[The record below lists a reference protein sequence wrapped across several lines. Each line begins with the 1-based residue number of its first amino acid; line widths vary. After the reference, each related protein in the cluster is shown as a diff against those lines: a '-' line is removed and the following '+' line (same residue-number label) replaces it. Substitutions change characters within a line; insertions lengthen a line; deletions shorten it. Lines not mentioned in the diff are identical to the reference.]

1 MNATHG
7 STPAVE
13 YGTLALGRRLGQGG
27 QGTVHEVTN
36 KRINK
41 TAGGGWEVAY
51 KEYSPT
57 VLAEL
62 DVAVLSA
69 QVDLPGALG
78 ATEGRWL
85 CDSTAWPAA
94 VVRRNGQVC
103 GLLMR
108 MVPDR
113 FQFTLKGLTS
123 TSPASRRLANLEYL
137 LNTDAYITGIGLG
150 ISDSDRVLLLA
161 DLAVTLSRLHRIG
174 IAVGDLSPKNLL
186 FTIDPAPQCFLID
199 CDAMRLHGA
208 TALPQAETPDWQVP
222 GGEEKATPASD
233 VYKLGLLAIR
243 LFARDQTTT
252 DPSALAAI
260 SPELG
265 DLARTSLDPDP
276 ARRPT
281 SNAWVEQLTATSH
294 AVSTTPAAATVAR
307 NGPRPSNASSAG
319 SAPGTA
325 PTPATPP
332 GRINWS
338 SLKETVGAL
347 AVGLLLI
354 FVIVGVAQNDS
365 DSAGNASARPTV
377 SEETYTPPEPGYES
391 SDGGAGTGG
400 NDSSQDDSY
409 ETPTP
414 EEPDPLDEA
423 FADVSPGDCLN
434 VHDDGYGEWSEDE
447 PDTVPCD
454 WTTAYVSVTDVT
466 DDSDTCEDG
475 ADSSTWSHVND
486 DATTT
491 ALCLE
496 RRFQDGTC
504 FLAKGAG
511 GKPGGAGLM
520 TVWDCDASKV
530 PVEYDFIMQITAVG
544 EGTEGNCGQD
554 YAWEVHDGE
563 GTICARVA

>member
-13 YGTLALGRRLGQGG
+13 YGTLTLGRRLGQGG

-36 KRINK
+36 KRINES
-41 TAGGGWEVAY
+41 AGGGWEVAY
-51 KEYSPT
+51 KEYSPA

-62 DVAVLSA
+62 DAATLSA
-69 QVDLPGALG
+69 QVDLPRALG

-94 VVRRNGQVC
+94 VVQRNGQVC

-108 MVPDR
+108 LVPDR
-113 FQFTLKGLTS
+113 FQFTLRGLTS

-137 LNTDAYITGIGLG
+137 LNTDAYVTGIGLS
-150 ISDSDRVLLLA
+150 ISDPDRVLLLA
-161 DLAVTLSRLHRIG
+161 DLAVTLRRLHRIG

-186 FTIDPAPQCFLID
+186 FTTDPAPQCFLID

-222 GGEEKATPASD
+222 DGEEKATPASD

-265 DLARTSLDPDP
+265 NLARTSLDPDP
-276 ARRPT
+276 AHRPT
-281 SNAWVEQLTATSH
+281 PSVWAEQLTATSH
-294 AVSTTPAAATVAR
+294 AASTTPAAATVAR
-307 NGPRPSNASSAG
+307 NRPRPNNASSTS

-325 PTPATPP
+325 PTPAASP

-338 SLKETVGAL
+338 SLKETASAL

-354 FVIVGVAQNDS
+354 FVIVGVARNDS
-365 DSAGNASARPTV
+365 DSAGNASSQPTV
-377 SEETYTPPEPGYES
+377 SEETYTPPEPSYES
-391 SDGGAGTGG
+391 SDGGASTGG
-400 NDSSQDDSY
+400 NDGSEDDSY

-434 VHDDGYGEWSEDE
+434 VHDDGYGKWSEDE

-466 DDSDTCEDG
+466 DNSDACEDG
-475 ADSSTWSHVND
+475 ADSSAWSHVND

-496 RRFQDGTC
+496 RRFQEGTC
-504 FLAKGAG
+504 FLAKGSG

-544 EGTEGNCGQD
+544 QGTEGNCGQD
-554 YAWEVHDGE
+554 YTWEVHDGE
-563 GTICARVA
+563 DTICARGA

>member
-1 MNATHG
+1 MNPTHG

-13 YGTLALGRRLGQGG
+13 YGTLTLGRRLGQGG

-36 KRINK
+36 KKINK
-41 TAGGGWEVAY
+41 SSGGGWEVAY

-62 DVAVLSA
+62 DAATLSA
-69 QVDLPGALG
+69 QVDLPRTLG

-94 VVRRNGQVC
+94 VVQRNGQTC

-108 MVPDR
+108 LVPDR

-123 TSPASRRLANLEYL
+123 TSQASRRLANLEYL
-137 LNTDAYITGIGLG
+137 LNTDAYIAGIGLS
-150 ISDSDRVLLLA
+150 ISDPDRLLLLA

-186 FTIDPAPQCFLID
+186 FTTDPAPQCFLID

-222 GGEEKATPASD
+222 DGEEKATPASD

-276 ARRPT
+276 AHRPT
-281 SNAWVEQLTATSH
+281 PSVWAEQLTATTH
-294 AVSTTPAAATVAR
+294 AASTTPAAATVSR
-307 NGPRPSNASSAG
+307 NRPRPNNASSTS

-325 PTPATPP
+325 PTPAASP

-338 SLKETVGAL
+338 SLKEPACAL

-365 DSAGNASARPTV
+365 DSAGNASSQPTV
-377 SEETYTPPEPGYES
+377 SEETYTPPEPRYES
-391 SDGGAGTGG
+391 SNGGTSTGG
-400 NDSSQDDSY
+400 NDGSEDDSY

-423 FADVSPGDCLN
+423 FANVSPGDCLN
-434 VHDDGYGEWSEDE
+434 VHDNGYGKWSENE

-466 DDSDTCEDG
+466 DNSDACENG
-475 ADSSTWSHVND
+475 ADSSAWSHVND

-496 RRFQDGTC
+496 RQFQEGTC
-504 FLAKGAG
+504 FLAKGSA

-554 YAWEVHDGE
+554 YTWKVHDGKD
-563 GTICARVA
+563 TICAKVA